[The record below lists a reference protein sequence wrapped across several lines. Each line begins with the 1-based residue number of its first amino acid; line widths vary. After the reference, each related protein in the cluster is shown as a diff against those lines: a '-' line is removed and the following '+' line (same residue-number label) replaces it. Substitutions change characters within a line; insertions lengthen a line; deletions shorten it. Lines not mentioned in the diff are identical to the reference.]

1 MRRFLLGAGV
11 LAVSAA
17 AQAAITPS
25 QTTRLA
31 EAAQV
36 LRDVNESIP
45 AEYWNRAHCVSV
57 IPNLKKGAFI
67 VGGEYGRGVM
77 SCRAGDR
84 WSAPMFIQLAKGSWG
99 FQVGVEEIDVVL
111 LVMNEQGVQKLLEN
125 KVTLGADASI
135 AAGPIGRQGK
145 VGTDATLTA
154 EILSYSHAKGLFA
167 GIDLSGGVLRPDADA
182 NTDVYGTRSA
192 PRTILATREISA
204 PTEAHAFLSA
214 LNSQSA
220 PTAADRGSAGGA
232 TPAPAADTR
241 AGSSGRSTTVP
252 STDDDLRA
260 RVVDIQQL
268 LDRILA
274 DTTPNPV
281 GTAGSTAPPVNSGT
295 VTVDRVRLLQMRER
309 LDALLAAMNRR

>member
-1 MRRFLLGAGV
+1 M
-11 LAVSAA
+11 AVTAA
-17 AQAAITPS
+17 AQAAVTPS
-25 QTTRLA
+25 QATRLA

-36 LRDVNESIP
+36 VRDVNESIP
-45 AEYWNRAHCVSV
+45 AEYWSRAHCVSV

-99 FQVGVEEIDVVL
+99 FQVGAEEIDVVL
-111 LVMNEQGVQKLLEN
+111 LVMNEEGVQKLLEN

-220 PTAADRGSAGGA
+220 PTAADRGSAGA

-241 AGSSGRSTTVP
+241 AGSSGRSTPVP

-281 GTAGSTAPPVNSGT
+281 GTAGSTVPPVNSGT